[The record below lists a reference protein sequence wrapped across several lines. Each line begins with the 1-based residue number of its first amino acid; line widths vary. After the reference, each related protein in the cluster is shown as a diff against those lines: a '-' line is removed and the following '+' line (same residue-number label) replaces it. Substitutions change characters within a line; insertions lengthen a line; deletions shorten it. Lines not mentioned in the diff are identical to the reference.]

1 MTTLHPSINNIILHM
16 RGGTFNSLDIE
27 TVLRFMVVRSGNNL
41 SNEKLKKYEDL
52 LESDLK

>member
-1 MTTLHPSINNIILHM
+1 M